1 MFLIDGHLDL
11 SMNALEWNR
20 DLTLS
25 LAEVRKREAGKTDKV
40 DRGRGVCTLPE
51 MRRGEIGICIATQ
64 IGRYVA
70 PGNPLPGWHAPE
82 IAWAQT
88 QGQLAWYRAMEDAGQ
103 MTQIRT
109 KADLSRVLAI
119 WQAESTPARSV
130 SEGTPTRSVSEGAST
145 AGQASS
151 GTPSTP
157 TRSVSEGTK
166 PIGYVLSLEGA
177 DSIVNLSYLEKAWAS
192 GLRAI
197 GPAHYGPGRYSPG
210 TSAEGGLTPAGR
222 ELVKEMQRLGI
233 VLDATHLTDDAFWE
247 ALKLYDGPVWASH
260 NNCRAL
266 VPHQRQFSDDQ
277 IKELIRRDAVIG
289 GAFDAWMMV
298 PGWIR
303 GKTLP
308 VETDCRIATV
318 ADHLDHICQ
327 LAGTTRHC
335 AIGSDLDGGYG
346 TEQTPLDM
354 DSIADL
360 QTLPAIFQQRGYSEA
375 DIAGIMHGNW
385 IRKLSESLPA

>member
-20 DLTLS
+20 DLTRP
-25 LAEVRKREAGKTDKV
+25 LAEVRRREEGKTDKV
-40 DRGRGVCTLPE
+40 DRGRGVCTLLE
-51 MRRGEIGICIATQ
+51 MRRGEIGVCIATQ

-103 MTQIRT
+103 MIQIVDR
-109 KADLSRVLAI
+109 ASLDRVLAI
-119 WQAESTPARSV
+119 WQNKPA
-130 SEGTPTRSVSEGAST
+130 AD
-145 AGQASS
+145 A
-151 GTPSTP
+151 
-157 TRSVSEGTK
+157 

-177 DSIVNLSYLEKAWAS
+177 DSIVNLGYLEKAWAY

-210 TSAEGGLTPAGR
+210 TGAEGDLTPAGR
-222 ELVKEMQRLGI
+222 ELVKEMNRLGI
-233 VLDATHLTDDAFWE
+233 VLDVTHLTDDAFWE
-247 ALKLYDGPVWASH
+247 ALKIYDGPVWASH

-266 VPHQRQFSDDQ
+266 VPHQRQFSDEQ
-277 IKELIRRDAVIG
+277 LQELIRRDAVIG
-289 GAFDAWMMV
+289 AAFDAWMMV
-298 PGWIR
+298 PGWVR
-303 GKTLP
+303 GKTTP
-308 VETDCRIATV
+308 TETGVKIATI
-318 ADHLDHICQ
+318 ADHIDHICQ
-327 LAGTTRHC
+327 LAGSTRHC

-346 TEQTPLDM
+346 TEQTPMDM

-360 QTLPAIFQQRGYSEA
+360 QRLTTILAERGYSER
-375 DIAGIMHGNW
+375 DIEGIMHGNW
-385 IRKLSESLPA
+385 IRKLSQSLPA